1 MTPHHSSKTSILVN
15 GSPTFEF
22 SIKRGLRQGNPISP
36 FLFILVMEGLH
47 VALSNAVQSGLI
59 HGVKFGSPAITLSHL
74 FYADDVMITTEWSS
88 HDMDNIIHL
97 LLDRF
102 LSRLSSWKANLLF
115 IDRLTLIKVFLES
128 LEIYY
133 LSIFKAPESV
143 LKAMKRI
150 RAMFFLGESQDS
162 KKLAWIKWSNV
173 LSSFDKGGLGIGSL
187 KSFNLALLQKWHWRF
202 ISNPKLLWVKA
213 IKALHGQEGGILTFT
228 FFPLW
233 STTWDKSL
241 PRKVN
246 IFMWRLL
253 LDRLPHR
260 LNLSYQGIEKLRS
273 LALLV
278 LVMQSKT
285 SISFS
290 SVTLSKIFGGW
301 FVLGVIPPCLY
312 TLLMFIGKIGRALG
326 TFLKRRCIVCMSSS
340 QLLYGGFGR
349 FATMPLLTLT
359 L

>member
-59 HGVKFGSPAITLSHL
+59 HGVKFGSPRITLSHL

-213 IKALHGQEGGILTFT
+213 IKALHGQEGGG
-228 FFPLW
+228 
-233 STTWDKSL
+233 
-241 PRKVN
+241 
-246 IFMWRLL
+246 LL
-253 LDRLPHR
+253 AISISHLFYADDAVFIGEWMDS
-260 LNLSYQGIEKLRS
+260 NLRS
-273 LALLV
+273 IIQMLHCFSLASGL
-278 LVMQSKT
+278 
-285 SISFS
+285 
-290 SVTLSKIFGGW
+290 KINLQKSNL
-301 FVLGVIPPCLY
+301 LGVGVTGSLVNEAVAS
-312 TLLMFIGKIGRALG
+312 IGCSVMKAPFKYLG
-326 TFLKRRCIVCMSSS
+326 VMV
-340 QLLYGGFGR
+340 G
-349 FATMPLLTLT
+349 
-359 L
+359 